1 MLFLVYPAMI
11 PPKSGPPDMSLLLS
25 GSVRGADASD
35 SSRRRRARED
45 PEALAEG
52 VGEGVSTT
60 SAALKAER
68 YRPKIFGFQVH
79 EIAKLQRWQEAQR
92 DRYVAVLSVIA
103 LPCVDSCNIRQVA
116 RLELLED
123 EGGL

>member
-25 GSVRGADASD
+25 GSMRGPDASE

-52 VGEGVSTT
+52 VGEGVSTAA
-60 SAALKAER
+60 AALKAER
-68 YRPKIFGFQVH
+68 YQPKIFGFHIH
-79 EIAKLQRWQEAQR
+79 EISKLQRWQESQR
-92 DRYVAVLSVIA
+92 DRFAIFDIWL
-103 LPCVDSCNIRQVA
+103 CQVS
-116 RLELLED
+116 
-123 EGGL
+123 